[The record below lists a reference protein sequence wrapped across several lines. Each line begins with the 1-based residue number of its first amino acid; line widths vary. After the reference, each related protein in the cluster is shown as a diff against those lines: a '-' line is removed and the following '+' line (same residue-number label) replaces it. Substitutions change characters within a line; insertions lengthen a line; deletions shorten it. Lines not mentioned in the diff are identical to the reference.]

1 MIVGAPVVRG
11 VSWRSAMYQF
21 PSYPDLRP
29 LIELAR
35 DEDLRGDDV
44 TSRLM
49 VPEGAVGVG
58 TLMQREV
65 GVACGLP
72 VVEMVCR
79 AYDERLRVEMIPGF
93 HMEVIEGRFS
103 DARQTSLLRLRGPM
117 RSLLSAERV
126 ILNFLQHLSGVATH
140 THRFARRVAGTQ
152 AKIYDTRKTVPGLRL
167 LDKYAVRCGG
177 GHNHRVGLYDG
188 LLIKDNHLAAVPQ
201 RELADYLSRVVQQS
215 RAEDPSRLIEVEV
228 DRLDQLREA
237 LKVEGVQVILLDN
250 MDCPNMTQA
259 VELRNRAGRKGQ
271 VELEASG
278 GVTLETVRSIAATG
292 VERIAVGAVTHS
304 APALEIGLDGENQ

>member
-1 MIVGAPVVRG
+1 
-11 VSWRSAMYQF
+11 MYHF
-21 PSYPDLRP
+21 PSNADIRQ

-44 TSRLM
+44 TSRLT
-49 VPEGAVGVG
+49 VQEGAVGVG

-72 VVEMVCR
+72 IVEMVCR

-103 DARQTSLLRLRGPM
+103 DARQTPLLRLRGPM

-140 THRFARRVAGTQ
+140 THRFARRVAGTG
-152 AKIYDTRKTVPGLRL
+152 ARIYDTRKTRPGLRL

-177 GHNHRVGLYDG
+177 GFNHRVGLYDG
-188 LLIKDNHLAAVPQ
+188 LLIKDNHLAAVPP
-201 RELADYLSRVVQQS
+201 RDLADYLAKVVQQS
-215 RAEDPSRLIEVEV
+215 RAEDASRLIEVEV
-228 DRLDQLREA
+228 DRLDQLREV
-237 LKVEGVQVILLDN
+237 LKVDAVQVILLDN
-250 MDCPNMTQA
+250 MDCPAMSQA

-278 GVTLETVRSIAATG
+278 GVTLETVRAVAETG
-292 VERIAVGAVTHS
+292 VDYISVGALTHS
-304 APALEIGLDGENQ
+304 ATALDFSLLLDRT